1 MRKQTRALLVVS
13 MTAIFAGLSLSAM
26 AEQLANQPSAKK
38 PVQRVAPVQPK
49 LTGQPPGRTQQTN
62 RNSMQQINRNTLQQT
77 NHNTLQQTNRN
88 RLQETSHGGSVQG
101 IKPAGG
107 VTQKRAVVGGR
118 TYRFGSHSGRRD
130 IHTFNERERL
140 AWQHGGWHHERRF
153 GRDGWW
159 WEVNGAWYWY
169 AQPMDGPPAYVSEF
183 EAVDEEPEL
192 GEYSPPQPMIGG
204 YPPPPPPP
212 SEALGGAIGGAIL
225 GGVLGGA
232 LTGRAGGAAAGALI
246 GGATGAAIGAEA
258 EQRHGYYWWRGT
270 CYYRYPSGDYAP
282 VAPGYC
288 S

>member
-1 MRKQTRALLVVS
+1 MRKSTRVMLVVS
-13 MTAIFAGLSLSAM
+13 LVSFFAGLSLSAM
-26 AEQLANQPSAKK
+26 AQQPANQPPEKK
-38 PVQRVAPVQPK
+38 PVQKVAPVQPK
-49 LTGQPPGRTQQTN
+49 RPAMPGKPPGA
-62 RNSMQQINRNTLQQT
+62 LQQT
-77 NHNTLQQTNRN
+77 NHNNLQQTNRSG
-88 RLQETSHGGSVQG
+88 LQQTSHGGSVQG
-101 IKPAGG
+101 TKPAGG
-107 VTQKRAVVGGR
+107 VTQKRVVVGAKG
-118 TYRFGSHSGRRD
+118 YRFGSHGVRRD
-130 IHTFNERERL
+130 IHTFNERERF

-169 AQPMDGPPAYVSEF
+169 AQPVDGPPTYVSEF
-183 EAVDEEPEL
+183 EYVDEAPDV
-192 GEYSPPQPMIGG
+192 GAYPPPPAVVGG
-204 YPPPPPPP
+204 YPPPPPPPPP

-232 LTGRAGGAAAGALI
+232 LTGRAGGAAAGVLI

-258 EQRHGYYWWRGT
+258 ERRHGYYWWQGN